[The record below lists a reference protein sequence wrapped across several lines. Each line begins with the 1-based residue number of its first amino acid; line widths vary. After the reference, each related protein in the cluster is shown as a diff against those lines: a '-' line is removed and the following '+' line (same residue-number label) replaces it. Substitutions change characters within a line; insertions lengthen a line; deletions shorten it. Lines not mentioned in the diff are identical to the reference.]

1 MTFRHGV
8 YTSEV
13 ETSLQ
18 TAPAVDS
25 ALPFVV
31 GASPNTFGPV
41 VVSSWRQFVELSGIS
56 EGTDDIAGDD
66 GWHKHSLTSF
76 AYLWFRLCG
85 RSDCILR
92 GIASADGSLSQGAA
106 IAALDDIDTVYE
118 RTRRLPSLIL
128 VPYFGTTEAIWTAI
142 KAKAA
147 LYGGRFKAVAI
158 GDIQS
163 SEHAFSGATPN
174 IISSPSDAVTAK
186 TISSE
191 SLALLWPYIGIGN
204 LRFDLSSVA
213 VAVMNRVDAQNG
225 DLPFVSPSNKNCYAT
240 GVYVLKGSGGEAVK
254 AHGQFPVL
262 SIEAASVGVD
272 GDEIYVTFQK
282 SNPDYGD
289 SYIDFSAYDKNGN
302 LHVTSSGGNL
312 RTDEPITAEKL
323 NAFHDDGNNPI
334 TNYMTFS
341 GVLDP
346 ASVPEYDEDPL
357 AIHLSG
363 GSASAKATGTFAK
376 VPADLVIEAANSG
389 TAGNNLRL
397 EIYKTSNGAAVD
409 IYDSGSDDPATPVF
423 TSYNEIISSESGVYI
438 SASTFNAFVDDN
450 DSSVVITQYVVS
462 TGEITVPSDNDAENP
477 IKIQLSGGSNGGEG
491 YEEAPLFQSRD
502 EINAT
507 LGANGL
513 IGALNTA
520 DGWVLWGNS
529 TTAFPGSTDV
539 KDYLLASR
547 RMFNYVQNTFQLF
560 AQPRID
566 NPLNRRQLEG
576 VVNSFNQ
583 ILASLQGFGALNAA
597 SVSIDDERNTTEQ
610 LIRGVVYFRIRIA
623 PPPPMQEIN
632 GVFEFDVQGFEASL
646 A

>member
-1 MTFRHGV
+1 MAFRHGV
-8 YTSEV
+8 YTSEI

-92 GIASADGSLSQGAA
+92 GIASADGSLSQDAA

-128 VPYFGTTEAIWTAI
+128 VPYFGTTEVIWTAI
-142 KAKAA
+142 KSKAA

-158 GDIQS
+158 GDMQS
-163 SEHAFSGATPN
+163 SEHAFSGVTPN

-186 TISSE
+186 TVSSE

-240 GVYVLKGSGGEAVK
+240 GVYVLKGSEAVK
-254 AHGQFPVL
+254 AHGQFPAL
-262 SIEAASVGVD
+262 SVEAASVGVD
-272 GDEIYVTFQK
+272 GNALKVTMWASYDDAIVHVRVDTSTGYKEGEAEIITDNISAELLNGITFAGQSIIDYVVFGGFIYLH
-282 SNPDYGD
+282 SIPDG
-289 SYIDFSAYDKNGN
+289 S
-302 LHVTSSGGNL
+302 
-312 RTDEPITAEKL
+312 TDPI
-323 NAFHDDGNNPI
+323 I
-334 TNYMTFS
+334 
-341 GVLDP
+341 
-346 ASVPEYDEDPL
+346 
-357 AIHLSG
+357 IQLSG
-363 GSASAKATGTFAK
+363 GSASTKAIGE
-376 VPADLVIEAANSG
+376 VPPTLTLESA
-389 TAGNNLRL
+389 TAGLAGNDLRVEL
-397 EIYKTSNGAAVD
+397 ECDHANRTLTYSIYSGETQLFTANIDTGDHSSIDAAAFNRIEDRGHLASEFVVFSGEIAVD
-409 IYDSGSDDPATPVF
+409 AVPDPSLEWSPLV
-423 TSYNEIISSESGVYI
+423 
-438 SASTFNAFVDDN
+438 
-450 DSSVVITQYVVS
+450 
-462 TGEITVPSDNDAENP
+462 
-477 IKIQLSGGSNGGEG
+477 IQLSGGSDGEG

-529 TTAFPGSTDV
+529 TTAFPGSIDV

>member
-1 MTFRHGV
+1 MAFRHGV
-8 YTSEV
+8 YTSEI

-92 GIASADGSLSQGAA
+92 GIASADGSLSQNAV

-128 VPYFGTTEAIWTAI
+128 VPYFGTTEAIWTAA

-163 SEHAFSGATPN
+163 SEHAFSGTTPN
-174 IISSPSDAVTAK
+174 IISSPSDAATAK
-186 TISSE
+186 TVSSE

-240 GVYVLKGSGGEAVK
+240 GVYVLKGGEAVK
-254 AHGQFPVL
+254 ANGAYPVFRVT
-262 SIEAASVGVD
+262 AADAGVSGNNIKLLLYKEPTFDICIDLYTGSTLIGTAKANYGSPDIIPGYNLDGMILDNEDEDSVED
-272 GDEIYVTFQK
+272 YVT
-282 SNPDYGD
+282 GLGA
-289 SYIDFSAYDKNGN
+289 IA
-302 LHVTSSGGNL
+302 SSDIPNK
-312 RTDEPITAEKL
+312 D
-323 NAFHDDGNNPI
+323 NAI
-334 TNYMTFS
+334 
-341 GVLDP
+341 V
-346 ASVPEYDEDPL
+346 
-357 AIHLSG
+357 IQLSG
-363 GSASAKATGTFAK
+363 GDASTKAVGIFESPNPSLTVKA
-376 VPADLVIEAANSG
+376 ADSG
-389 TAGNNLRL
+389 SAGNNLMV
-397 EIYKTSNGAAVD
+397 EIYDNGSIVVVIYNGGDEVFSSHFSAASGEYGTD
-409 IYDSGSDDPATPVF
+409 ISANTLNSLMDSGLHGGVAITNFVSF
-423 TSYNEIISSESGVYI
+423 TGDMTIPSG
-438 SASTFNAFVDDN
+438 STDAS
-450 DSSVVITQYVVS
+450 
-462 TGEITVPSDNDAENP
+462 P
-477 IKIQLSGGSNGGEG
+477 IDIQLSGGSDGAE

>member
-1 MTFRHGV
+1 MAFRHGV
-8 YTSEV
+8 YTSEI

-56 EGTDDIAGDD
+56 EGVDDIAGDD

-92 GIASADGSLSQGAA
+92 GIASADGSLSQNAVT
-106 IAALDDIDTVYE
+106 AALDDIDTVYE

-128 VPYFGTTEAIWTAI
+128 VPYFGTTEAIWTAA

-163 SEHAFSGATPN
+163 SEHAFSGVTPN

-225 DLPFVSPSNKNCYAT
+225 DLPFVSLSNKNCYAT
-240 GVYVLKGSGGEAVK
+240 GVYVLKGSGGEPAK

-262 SIEAASVGVD
+262 SVEAASVGVD
-272 GDEIYVTFQK
+272 GNALKVTMWA
-282 SNPDYGD
+282 
-289 SYIDFSAYDKNGN
+289 DFSNDTVNVQLDTPTGHKLATLTDFLDEYISAETLNEITFGEG
-302 LHVTSSGGNL
+302 TSDGITDYVVFGGRIYL
-312 RTDEPITAEKL
+312 STIPESSTDPVI
-323 NAFHDDGNNPI
+323 I
-334 TNYMTFS
+334 Q
-341 GVLDP
+341 
-346 ASVPEYDEDPL
+346 
-357 AIHLSG
+357 LSG
-363 GSASAKATGTFAK
+363 GGASTKATGTFAE
-376 VPADLVIEAANSG
+376 VPADIEVLEIEAANSG
-389 TAGNNLRL
+389 AAGNNLRL
-397 EIYKTSNGAAVD
+397 EIYQTSNGVNVD
-409 IYDSGSDDPATPVF
+409 IYDSGSDDPETPVF
-423 TSYNEIISSESGVYI
+423 ISYNEIISSERGIYI
-438 SASTFNAFVDDN
+438 GDSTFNTFVDNN
-450 DSSVVITQYVVS
+450 DSSVVITQYVVA
-462 TGEITVPSDNDAENP
+462 TGGITVTSDNDAENP
-477 IKIQLSGGSNGGEG
+477 LKIQLSGGSNGGEG

-547 RMFNYVQNTFQLF
+547 RMFNYVQNIFQLF

>member
-8 YTSEV
+8 YTSEI

-56 EGTDDIAGDD
+56 EGVDDIAGDD

-92 GIASADGSLSQGAA
+92 GIASADGSLSQDAA
-106 IAALDDIDTVYE
+106 IAALGDIDTVYE

-128 VPYFGTTEAIWTAI
+128 VPYFGTTEAIWTAT

-163 SEHAFSGATPN
+163 SEHAFSDVTPN
-174 IISSPSDAVTAK
+174 IISAPSDAVTAK
-186 TISSE
+186 TVSAE

-204 LRFDLSSVA
+204 LRFDLSSAA

-240 GVYVLKGSGGEAVK
+240 GVYVLEGSGGGATK
-254 AHGQFPVL
+254 AHGAYPVL
-262 SIEAASVGVD
+262 RATAEAAGASGNDLKLLIYKEPTYDICVDVYTGNTRIGTAKENYGSPDIIPGFNLDGMILDNYNEDSVENYVTCLGAIAASDIPNKDNAIVIQLSGGDASTKAVGIYESPNPSLTIEAAASGSAGNSLMV
-272 GDEIYVTFQK
+272 EIY
-282 SNPDYGD
+282 D
-289 SYIDFSAYDKNGN
+289 NG
-302 LHVTSSGGNL
+302 SS
-312 RTDEPITAEKL
+312 I
-323 NAFHDDGNNPI
+323 
-334 TNYMTFS
+334 
-341 GVLDP
+341 V
-346 ASVPEYDEDPL
+346 
-357 AIHLSG
+357 
-363 GSASAKATGTFAK
+363 
-376 VPADLVIEAANSG
+376 
-389 TAGNNLRL
+389 
-397 EIYKTSNGAAVD
+397 VD
-409 IYDSGSDDPATPVF
+409 IYNGSDEVF
-423 TSYNEIISSESGVYI
+423 SSYFNAAAGEYGTYI
-438 SASTFNAFVDDN
+438 SANTLNALTDSGLHDGVAITDFV
-450 DSSVVITQYVVS
+450 SF
-462 TGEITVPSDNDAENP
+462 TGGMTIPPGYTDKSP
-477 IKIQLSGGSNGGEG
+477 IDIQLSGGSDGGEG

>member
-92 GIASADGSLSQGAA
+92 GIASADGSLSQDAV

-128 VPYFGTTEAIWTAI
+128 VPYFGTTEAIWTAM
-142 KAKAA
+142 KAKAD
-147 LYGGRFKAVAI
+147 LYGGRFRAVAV
-158 GDIQS
+158 GDIAS
-163 SEHAFSGATPN
+163 NSHALSGQTPDV
-174 IISSPSDAVTAK
+174 ISAPADVAEAK
-186 TISSE
+186 TVLSE
-191 SLALLWPYIGIGN
+191 SLALFWSYIGIGDM
-204 LRFDLSSVA
+204 RFDMSSA
-213 VAVMNRVDAQNG
+213 ACAVMNRVDAQNG
-225 DLPFVSPSNKNCYAT
+225 NLPFVSPSNKNCYAT
-240 GVYVLKGSGGEAVK
+240 GVYIMPDTTLVK
-254 AHGQFPVL
+254 AFENCTGELMGATYYVKDK
-262 SIEAASVGVD
+262 D
-272 GDEIYVTFQK
+272 GNYVTFGY
-282 SNPDYGD
+282 DD
-289 SYIDFSAYDKNGN
+289 SSAVGASPQYPGATVERNI
-302 LHVTSSGGNL
+302 SGSH
-312 RTDEPITAEKL
+312 RWAIK
-323 NAFHDDGNNPI
+323 
-334 TNYMTFS
+334 
-341 GVLDP
+341 P
-346 ASVPEYDEDPL
+346 ASGT
-357 AIHLSG
+357 IS
-363 GSASAKATGTFAK
+363 GTFTFT
-376 VPADLVIEAANSG
+376 VSY
-389 TAGNNLRL
+389 AG
-397 EIYKTSNGAAVD
+397 IA
-409 IYDSGSDDPATPVF
+409 
-423 TSYNEIISSESGVYI
+423 
-438 SASTFNAFVDDN
+438 
-450 DSSVVITQYVVS
+450 
-462 TGEITVPSDNDAENP
+462 
-477 IKIQLSGGSNGGEG
+477 
-491 YEEAPLFQSRD
+491 EAPLFQSRD
-502 EINAT
+502 EVNT
-507 LGANGL
+507 YLGANGI

-529 TTAFPGSTDV
+529 TTCFPGNTDV
-539 KDYLLASR
+539 KDYMLAIR
-547 RMFNYVQNTFQLF
+547 RMFNYTQNLFQVF

-610 LIRGVVYFRIRIA
+610 LIRGVVYFRIHIA